1 MAQELHL
8 SVHYK
13 GEKMKK
19 TFKLFV
25 MTIILFILSSTAAYS
40 FTDINNENVNFLS
53 KSGIISGYEDGS
65 FKPEQPISR
74 AEFSTVMC
82 RALGLSDYAQS
93 LKDEQMFFDVPTT
106 HWACGYVNALAK
118 KGIINGTGD
127 GNFDPESTV
136 THAQVSKIIASAMG
150 YTNEDAGHYGGYPA
164 GWQKIAEIVGF
175 SVAESEEEINNPI
188 NRIGVVNAICQSG
201 IAYIE
206 PVVIATAEDLKKG
219 DKEFL
224 KTAERLDIGTEND
237 LPYQWYQLGL
247 SNLREVTCSP
257 ENTAY
262 CVVDGVLYNKRM
274 DHLAL
279 YPASKPG
286 KSFVIPDSV
295 NGIWPCA
302 FYNCKYLTEITF
314 GKNVRMICEDAF
326 FGCKFRTLKLS
337 PYLSTIDK
345 GAFANCKYLEEIDIS
360 SEYISGFRTHDVF
373 EGGNKDLKIYSS
385 LDPYGSVF
393 EFASKY
399 GYTFNGEKLKYMP
412 ENIYEIY
419 IGISYE
425 DAKNTLKEFDVLPTR
440 TNDKWVVYGS
450 YENFTAAYF
459 KEDKADFI
467 FTTDLSQASEATSPF
482 VDPLGPQDWGIG
494 MGTLP
499 PLTSDESNEIMIGHF
514 VNAYR
519 AVYGL
524 PPLEYDKDLADI
536 ARYHSENMS
545 KAKILDHDLNGESPS
560 DRLRK
565 FNYNYTSYVENIA
578 QNPYWITN
586 AVSGWIASEGHRKN
600 FLTKGVTKMGV
611 GISQENRFFTW
622 MGATGGLITETETE
636 KQEEPEKTNEPE
648 KSETTELDENSV
660 VTGERIPDGTYV
672 IATKLDPAYALDIY
686 GGSKN
691 NGANLQIWHRNN
703 TAAQNFLVT
712 YIGNGYYTIIN
723 ENSGKAIDAQN
734 GKTASGTN
742 VWQYAVN
749 NTDAQIWKIVPAEDD
764 NYYIINKASDLYL
777 DVNLA
782 IAADGTNVKLYV
794 RNDEYNA
801 QKWYFLKK

>member
-1 MAQELHL
+1 
-8 SVHYK
+8 
-13 GEKMKK
+13 MKK
-19 TFKLFV
+19 YFKFF
-25 MTIILFILSSTAAYS
+25 MIAIIVFILSSTIAYS
-40 FTDINNENVNFLS
+40 FTDINNANVNFLV
-53 KSGIISGYEDGS
+53 KKGILSGYEDGS
-65 FKPEQPISR
+65 FKPEKLISR

-82 RALGLSDYAQS
+82 RALGLVDYAQS
-93 LKDEQMFFDVPTT
+93 LKGEQMFFDVPTV

-118 KGIINGTGD
+118 KGIINGTGN

-136 THAQVSKIIASAMG
+136 THAQVSKIIASAIG
-150 YTNEDAGHYGGYPA
+150 YTNEDASHYGGYPV
-164 GWQKIAEIVGF
+164 GWQKIADIVGF
-175 SVAESEEEINNPI
+175 SVAKNEEEINAPI
-188 NRIGVVNAICQSG
+188 SRIGVVNSICQSG
-201 IAYIE
+201 IVYKE
-206 PVVIATAEDLKKG
+206 PVVIATVEDLKKG

-224 KTAERLDIGTEND
+224 KTVERLDIGMAD
-237 LPYQWYQLGL
+237 ALPYNWHLLGL
-247 SNLREVTCSP
+247 SNLKEVTCSP
-257 ENTAY
+257 ENTVY

-286 KSFVIPDSV
+286 KSFVVPDSV
-295 NGIWPCA
+295 NGIWPGA
-302 FYNCKYLTEITF
+302 FYNCKYLTELTF
-314 GKNVRMICEDAF
+314 GQNVRMICEDAF
-326 FGCKFRTLKLS
+326 SGCKFRTLKL
-337 PYLSTIDK
+337 PTYISTIDK

-360 SEYISGFRTHDVF
+360 SEYISGFRTSNVF

-399 GYTFNGEKLKYMP
+399 GYTFNGEKPNYMP
-412 ENIYEIY
+412 ENIHGIY

-440 TNDKWVVYGS
+440 TNDKWIVYGS
-450 YENFTAAYF
+450 YENFTAVYF
-459 KEDKADFI
+459 KENKADFI
-467 FTTDLSQASEATSPF
+467 FTTDFSQMSEKTSPF
-482 VDPLGPQDWGIG
+482 VDPLGPQDWGLG

-499 PLTSDESNEIMIGHF
+499 PLTADESNEIMIGHF

-536 ARYHSENMS
+536 SRYHSENMS
-545 KAKILDHDLNGESPS
+545 KARILDHNLNGESPS

-578 QNPYWITN
+578 QNPYWITQ

-611 GISQENRFFTW
+611 GISQENRFYTW
-622 MGATGGLITETETE
+622 MGATGGLVTKTEP
-636 KQEEPEKTNEPE
+636 EEPEKAEKYEEPAKNEPDL
-648 KSETTELDENSV
+648 SSI

-672 IATKLDPAYALDIY
+672 IATKLDPTYALDIY
-686 GGSKN
+686 GGYKD
-691 NGANLQIWHRNN
+691 NGTNLQLWHRNN
-703 TAAQNFLVT
+703 TAAQNFEVT

-723 ENSGKAIDAQN
+723 QNSGKAIDAQN
-734 GKTASGTN
+734 GNTAPGTN
-742 VWQYAVN
+742 VWQYTVN
-749 NTDAQIWKIVPAEDD
+749 NTDAQIWKIVPAEDN
-764 NYYIINKASDLYL
+764 NYYIINKGSDLYL

-794 RNDEYNA
+794 RNDAYDA
-801 QKWYFLKK
+801 QKWYFIKK